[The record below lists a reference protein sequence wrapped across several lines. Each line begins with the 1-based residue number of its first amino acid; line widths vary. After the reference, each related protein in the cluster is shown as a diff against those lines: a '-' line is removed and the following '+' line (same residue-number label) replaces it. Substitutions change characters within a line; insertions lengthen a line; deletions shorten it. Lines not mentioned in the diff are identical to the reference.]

1 MRGRADYDPYNE
13 CLEQSMDFFPIFL
26 NLRDQTVLVIG
37 AGSVAERKARL
48 LLQASAKVRVVAIE
62 LNPQFILWQQ
72 QGLIQHLGRDY
83 DASLLQGARLV
94 FAASND
100 RDLNAQ
106 VYFDAEKAGIWA
118 NVVDEPAQC
127 RFISPAIIDRS
138 PVQIA
143 ISTGGS
149 SPVLAR
155 VIRGWIERLLPLGL
169 GRVAAVAGNLRAV
182 VKQALP
188 QGQRRGFWE
197 GLLQE
202 KQLRSWSLQD
212 EGQIRNQMESILA
225 TAKSKTTGSPA
236 NQKLQGKVF
245 LVGAGPGRADL
256 LTLRALHVLG
266 QADVILHDQL
276 VTEEV
281 LDLARRDA
289 DRIDVGKRAG
299 DHHRSQQEI
308 HELMVQ
314 QASLGRTVVRLKGGD
329 PFVFGRGGEELEY
342 LREQAVAYEV
352 VPGISAALACAAYSG
367 IPLTHRD
374 HASVLSFVTGHVSA
388 AAVTPAD
395 AGRAAFDW
403 QSITGGGRT
412 AVVYMGLKQADRI
425 RMELLRAGISP
436 ELPVALIANGS
447 REQQQ
452 VLHGTVTELGR
463 LAAGIEPG
471 VPTLLIIGQVAALGS
486 TLSWFNHHLSLRAAA

>member
-1 MRGRADYDPYNE
+1 ME
-13 CLEQSMDFFPIFL
+13 FFPVFL
-26 NLRDQTVLVIG
+26 NLRDQTVLLIG

-48 LLQASAKVRVVAIE
+48 LLQASAKVRVVAQE
-62 LNPQFILWQQ
+62 LNPQFLSWQQ
-72 QGLIQHLGRDY
+72 QGLVQHMARNY
-83 DASLLQGARLV
+83 HASKLQGARLV
-94 FAASND
+94 FAASSD

-106 VYFDAEKAGIWA
+106 VYADAEQAGIWV
-118 NVVDEPAQC
+118 NVVDEPTQC

-169 GRVAAVAGNLRAV
+169 GKVATVAGDLRNR
-182 VKQALP
+182 VKDRLP
-188 QGQRRGFWE
+188 MAKRRGFWE
-197 GLLQE
+197 QLLQE

-212 EGQIRNQMESILA
+212 ERQISKQMEVALA
-225 TAKSKTTGSPA
+225 TAAGSAGNHKNLKS
-236 NQKLQGKVF
+236 QGKVF

-276 VTEEV
+276 VSSEV

-299 DHHRSQQEI
+299 SHNRSQQEI
-308 HELMVQ
+308 HELMLHH
-314 QASLGRTVVRLKGGD
+314 ASLGRTVVRLKGGD

-342 LREQAVAYEV
+342 LHEHAVAYEV

-374 HASVLSFVTGHVSA
+374 HAAVLTFVTGHVASS
-388 AAVTPAD
+388 AD
-395 AGRAAFDW
+395 ASADSDKAAFDW
-403 QSITGGGRT
+403 QSIAGTGRT
-412 AVVYMGLKQADRI
+412 VAVYMGLKQADRI
-425 RMELLRAGISP
+425 RLELLQAGISP
-436 ELPVALIANGS
+436 ELPIALVANGS
-447 REQQQ
+447 RAQQQ
-452 VLHGTVTELGR
+452 VLHGTVNELHH
-463 LAAGIEPG
+463 LAACIDPAA
-471 VPTLLIIGQVAALGS
+471 PTLLIIGQVAALGS
-486 TLSWFNHHLSLRAAA
+486 TLSWFNNQPSLLAAA

>member
-1 MRGRADYDPYNE
+1 
-13 CLEQSMDFFPIFL
+13 MDFFPIFL
-26 NLRDQTVLVIG
+26 NLRDQTVLVVG
-37 AGSVAERKARL
+37 AGSVAERKARM
-48 LLQASAKVRVVAIE
+48 LLQASAKVRVVAQE
-62 LNPQFILWQQ
+62 LNPQFLSWQEE
-72 QGLIQHLGRDY
+72 GRIQHAAQNYHARY
-83 DASLLQGARLV
+83 LQGVRLV
-94 FAASND
+94 FVASSD
-100 RDLNAQ
+100 RVLNSQ
-106 VYFDAEKAGIWA
+106 VYADAEQAGILV

-127 RFISPAIIDRS
+127 RFLSPAVIDRS
-138 PVQIA
+138 PVQVA

-169 GRVAAVAGNLRAV
+169 GRVAAVAGELRNT
-182 VKQALP
+182 VKETLP
-188 QGQRRGFWE
+188 LAKRRGFWE
-197 GLLQE
+197 QLLQE

-212 EGQIRNQMESILA
+212 ERQISQQIESALASAVAHSTDNRNDL
-225 TAKSKTTGSPA
+225 KS
-236 NQKLQGKVF
+236 QGKVF

-276 VTEEV
+276 VSSEI

-299 DHHRSQQEI
+299 DHHRSQAEI
-308 HELMVQ
+308 HELMLQ

-342 LREQAVAYEV
+342 LREHAVAYEV

-374 HASVLSFVTGHVSA
+374 HAAVLTFVTGHVSST
-388 AAVTPAD
+388 AVDSAR
-395 AGRAAFDW
+395 GGKSVFDW
-403 QSITGGGRT
+403 QAIAGPGRT
-412 AVVYMGLKQADRI
+412 AAIYMGLKQAARI
-425 RMELLRAGISP
+425 RRELLQAGIAP
-436 ELPVALIANGS
+436 DLPVALVANGS

-452 VLHGTVTELGR
+452 VLHGTVNELHQ
-463 LAAGIEPG
+463 LAAR
-471 VPTLLIIGQVAALGS
+471 VDSAAPTLLIIGQVAALGS
-486 TLSWFNHHLSLRAAA
+486 NLNWFTNQPSLLAAA